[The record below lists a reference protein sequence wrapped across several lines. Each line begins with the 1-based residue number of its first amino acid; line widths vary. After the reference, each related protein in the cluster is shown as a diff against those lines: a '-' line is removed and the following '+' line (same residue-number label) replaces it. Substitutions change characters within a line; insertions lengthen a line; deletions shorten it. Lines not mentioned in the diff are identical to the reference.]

1 MKIKLLLISVLVFSF
16 TSAIQ
21 AQDNL
26 SKQRKAAIDS
36 LALEKV
42 RDLSKYISIIGSKET
57 PFSEANRVIERTLEL
72 FTDEAQMGVSSIY
85 SEEIIVP

>member
-1 MKIKLLLISVLVFSF
+1 MKIKLLLISVFLLTF
-16 TSAIQ
+16 TAGIN

-42 RDLSKYISIIGSKET
+42 RDLSKYISIIGIVSFSSRLRLLFGCVYPRK
-57 PFSEANRVIERTLEL
+57 PFAGSELALNRV
-72 FTDEAQMGVSSIY
+72 MGLT
-85 SEEIIVP
+85 